1 MQYKNIERRKPDK
14 SRVFGQVKDKMKL
27 GIVGLPNVGKST
39 LFNSLTKAGAES
51 ANYPFCTIDPNVGVV
66 AVPDERLKLLG
77 DLYHSKKV
85 TPAVIEFVDIAGL
98 VKGASKGEGL
108 GNQFLSNIREVDA
121 IVHVV
126 RCFEDSNVVH
136 VDGSVNP
143 LRDIETINLELI
155 FSDLEILERR
165 IAKVAKGARMDKE
178 QAKELAMLERVKE
191 RLEDGK
197 LAIGFET
204 EDEDE
209 EEYFKNLNLLTAK
222 PVIYAANVGE
232 EDLANDGADN
242 AGVQAVREYAK
253 ETGSE
258 VFAICAQIEEE
269 ISELDDEERQ
279 MFLDDLGLKESG
291 LEKLIRAS
299 YHLLG
304 LMSFLT
310 SGEDETRAW
319 TIKQG
324 TKAPQAAG
332 KIHTDFERGFIKAE
346 VVNYKD
352 LLENGSL
359 AAAREK
365 GLVRMEGKEYV
376 VQDGDVILFRF
387 NV

>member
-1 MQYKNIERRKPDK
+1 
-14 SRVFGQVKDKMKL
+14 MKL

-39 LFNSLTKAGAES
+39 LFNSLTKARAES

-66 AVPDERLKLLG
+66 TVPDERLNLLG
-77 DLYHSKKV
+77 DFYKSKKV

-108 GNQFLSNIREVDA
+108 GNQFLANIREVDA

-136 VDGSVNP
+136 VDGSIDP
-143 LRDIETINLELI
+143 LRDIETINLELV

-165 IAKVAKGARMDKE
+165 IAKVTKTARMDKE
-178 QAKELAMLERVKE
+178 AAKELTFLEKVKAH
-191 RLEDGK
+191 LEEGQ
-197 LAIGFET
+197 LAITLET
-204 EDEDE
+204 ENEDEDAWLAT
-209 EEYFKNLNLLTAK
+209 YNLLTAK
-222 PVIYAANVGE
+222 PVIYAANVA
-232 EDLANDGADN
+232 EDDIADDGAN
-242 AGVQAVREYAK
+242 NQYVQAVREYAAK
-253 ETGSE
+253 QNSE
-258 VFAICAQIEEE
+258 VFVICAQIEEE
-269 ISELDDEERQ
+269 ISELDEDERK
-279 MFLDDLGLKESG
+279 MFLEDLGLTESG
-291 LEKLIRAS
+291 LEKLVRAS

-310 SGEDETRAW
+310 AGEDETRAW
-319 TIKQG
+319 TIKIG

-346 VVNYKD
+346 VVNYQD
-352 LLENGSL
+352 LLDCGSY
-359 AAAREK
+359 AGAREK